1 MYSVSVLFKRFGVR
15 EHGLKSNHNNKAHYT
30 YNKCNLLELFQA
42 MSSRK
47 EADEVCNRGTQASS
61 IIYPLL

>member
-1 MYSVSVLFKRFGVR
+1 MCFIKRPGVQ

-47 EADEVCNRGTQASS
+47 ETDGVCNMGNQALS
-61 IIYPLL
+61 ITYPQL

>member
-1 MYSVSVLFKRFGVR
+1 MCFIKRPGVQ

-47 EADEVCNRGTQASS
+47 ETDGVCNMGN
-61 IIYPLL
+61 